1 MNTQMNVEIGRIR
14 AIYRYP
20 VKSMAGEPLEQT
32 ALGWHGLEGDRRFAF
47 RRIGEKGGFPWLTA
61 GKLPEM
67 LLYKPV
73 RQDAVQDHALPTH
86 VVTPDGKLLEIGG
99 SELRDEI
106 TERYGADVELMQ
118 LNQGI
123 FDEAAVSVISLATS
137 DTITRASGH
146 PADIRRFRPNIVLES
161 HSNEAFAE
169 DQWVGKTLIFGDTE
183 DSPAVQINLRDV
195 RCAMIGLHPDTAQ
208 ADPAVLKTVAKLNQ
222 ICAGVYG
229 TVIRQGMLHVGQ
241 PVYLRDGVA
250 NPVGETLAVAE

>member
-1 MNTQMNVEIGRIR
+1 MDVVIGRIQ

-20 VKSMAGEPLEQT
+20 VKSMAGELLQQT
-32 ALGWHGLEGDRRFAF
+32 SLGLHGVEGDRRLAF
-47 RRIGEKGGFPWLTA
+47 RRVSEKGGFPWLTA
-61 GKLPEM
+61 GKLPEL

-73 RQDAVQDHALPTH
+73 RQDAAQDHALPTH
-86 VVTPDGKLLEIGG
+86 VVTPDGKMLGI
-99 SELRDEI
+99 SSAELGDEI

-137 DTITRASGH
+137 DKITSASGH
-146 PADIRRFRPNIVLES
+146 PADIRRFRPNIVLETRD
-161 HSNEAFAE
+161 NEAFAE
-169 DQWVGKTLIFGDTE
+169 DQWVGKTLVFGDTV
-183 DSPAVQINLRDV
+183 DSSAVQITLRDV

-229 TVIRQGMLHVGQ
+229 TVIRQGTLQVGQ
-241 PVYLRDGVA
+241 PVYLRDGVFKA
-250 NPVGETLAVAE
+250 VDERLAVAVAE